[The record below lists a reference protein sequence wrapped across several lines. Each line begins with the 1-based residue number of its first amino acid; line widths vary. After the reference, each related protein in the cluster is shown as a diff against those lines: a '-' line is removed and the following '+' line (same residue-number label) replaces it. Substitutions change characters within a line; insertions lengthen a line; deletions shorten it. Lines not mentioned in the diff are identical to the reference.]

1 VTDMGEKRN
10 AYRILV
16 GGNLKDRDSF
26 QKLGIVRSILHGEI
40 DLKGVGQEGWAA
52 LIWFKIGARKGLLLT
67 QHV

>member
-1 VTDMGEKRN
+1 MTDMGEKRN

-26 QKLGIVRSILHGEI
+26 QKRGIGRSILHEEI
-40 DLKGVGQEGWAA
+40 DLEGIEQEGWVT
-52 LIWFKIGARKGLLLT
+52 LIWLKIGARKGLLLT